1 MIVAKRATG
10 EARVT
15 PEAIGG
21 SPVRQAIANASQATG
36 MDFDFLLTTAARE
49 SSLNP
54 RAQARTSSATGLFQ
68 FLDATWLTTM
78 KRHGAKHGLSGEAAM
93 IEIGSDGKPN
103 VADPTMRRVIL
114 DMRYDPEVSAR
125 MAAEFATDNADYLRA
140 RTGQEPQPGDLY
152 AAHFLGAGGAAELL
166 NAARDTPWA
175 SAASLFPSAAGA
187 NRPIFYKDGG
197 GARTVTEVL
206 ENLRETASK
215 EAPAI
220 SRREFSAEPVHLFG
234 PKRGVGDMVD
244 QFTSSRLMASA
255 MRSEGFASQPN
266 DFVRILAEQ
275 GLTNNGEG
283 LTLDPSMLAQ
293 LYGAG
298 DQVREAAAMQAVTSI
313 IDSGMAT
320 GSIAAALSPNE
331 KKRGSG
337 ESDDSGA
344 SSMLSLRGRS

>member
-1 MIVAKRATG
+1 M
-10 EARVT
+10 T

-36 MDFDFLLTTAARE
+36 MDFDFLLSTAARE

-54 RAQARTSSATGLFQ
+54 RAEARTSSATGLFQ

-78 KRHGAKHGLSGEAAM
+78 KRHGAKHGLAGEAAM
-93 IEIGSDGKPN
+93 IEMGADGKPT
-103 VADPTMRRVIL
+103 VADPSMRRVIL
-114 DMRYDPEVSAR
+114 DMRFDPEVSAR
-125 MAAEFATDNADYLRA
+125 MAAEFANDNADYLRG

-166 NAARDTPWA
+166 NAVRDTPWA

-187 NRPIFYKDGG
+187 NRPIFYKEGG
-197 GARTVTEVL
+197 GTRTVSEVL
-206 ENLRETASK
+206 ENLRATALRD
-215 EAPAI
+215 APEI
-220 SRREFSAEPVHLFG
+220 TRREFGAVPVHLFG

-255 MRSEGFASQPN
+255 MRSDSFASQPN

-283 LTLDPSMLAQ
+283 LTLNPAMLAG
-293 LYGAG
+293 LYSAG
-298 DQVREAAAMQAVTSI
+298 DQLREATAAQAIESI
-313 IDSGMAT
+313 IGSTMAT
-320 GSIAAALSPNE
+320 GSIAQALSPIE
-331 KKRGSG
+331 KKSGSG
-337 ESDDSGA
+337 SEDDGSV
-344 SSMLSLRGRS
+344 SSLLSLRGRS

>member
-1 MIVAKRATG
+1 M
-10 EARVT
+10 T

-36 MDFDFLLTTAARE
+36 MDFDFLLSTAARE

-54 RAQARTSSATGLFQ
+54 RAEARTSSAAGLFQ

-78 KRHGAKHGLSGEAAM
+78 KRHGAQHGLSGEAAM
-93 IEIGSDGKPN
+93 IEIGADGKPS

-125 MAAEFATDNADYLRA
+125 MAAEFANDNADYLRG

-166 NAARDTPWA
+166 IAARDTPWA
-175 SAASLFPSAAGA
+175 NAASLFPSAAAA

-197 GARTVTEVL
+197 AARSVAEVL
-206 ENLRETASK
+206 ENLRATALK

-220 SRREFSAEPVHLFG
+220 SRREFGAEPIHLFG

-255 MRSEGFASQPN
+255 MRSNAFAGQPN

-275 GLTNNGEG
+275 GLTNGEAG
-283 LTLDPSMLAQ
+283 LQLDPGMLAQ
-293 LYGAG
+293 LYSAG
-298 DQVREAAAMQAVTSI
+298 DQLREATAAQAVNSI
-313 IDSGMAT
+313 IGSAMAT
-320 GSIAAALSPNE
+320 GSIAQALSPSEE
-331 KKRGSG
+331 KSGSG
-337 ESDDSGA
+337 SGDDDST
-344 SSMLSLRGRS
+344 SSLLSLRGRS

>member
-1 MIVAKRATG
+1 MAEG

-36 MDFDFLLTTAARE
+36 MDFDFLLSTAARE

-54 RAQARTSSATGLFQ
+54 RAEARTSSATGLFQ

-93 IEIGSDGKPN
+93 IEIGADGKANVSDPN
-103 VADPTMRRVIL
+103 MRRVIL

-125 MAAEFATDNADYLRA
+125 MAAEFANDNADYLRG

-175 SAASLFPSAAGA
+175 NAASLFPSAAGA

-197 GARTVTEVL
+197 APRTVTEVL
-206 ENLRETASK
+206 ENLRATALK

-220 SRREFSAEPVHLFG
+220 SRREFGAEPVHLFG
-234 PKRGVGDMVD
+234 PKRGPGDRVD

-255 MRSEGFASQPN
+255 IRSEGFTSQPN
-266 DFVRILAEQ
+266 DFMRILAEQ

-298 DQVREAAAMQAVTSI
+298 DQLREAAAAQAISSI
-313 IDSGMAT
+313 IDSGMT
-320 GSIAAALSPNE
+320 MGSIAQALSPIE
-331 KKRGSG
+331 KKLGSG
-337 ESDDSGA
+337 DDETSSGT
-344 SSMLSLRGRS
+344 SLLSLRGRS

>member
-1 MIVAKRATG
+1 
-10 EARVT
+10 VT

-54 RAQARTSSATGLFQ
+54 RAEARTSSATGLFQ

-78 KRHGAKHGLSGEAAM
+78 KRHGAKHGLAGEAAM
-93 IEIGSDGKPN
+93 IEIGADGKPN
-103 VADPTMRRVIL
+103 VADPTMRRMIL

-125 MAAEFATDNADYLRA
+125 MAAEFANDNADYLRA

-152 AAHFLGAGGAAELL
+152 AAHFLGAGGAADLL
-166 NAARDTPWA
+166 NAVRDTPWV
-175 SAASLFPSAAGA
+175 SAASVFPSAAAA
-187 NRPIFYKDGG
+187 NRPIFYKDN
-197 GARTVTEVL
+197 GAPRTVSEVL
-206 ENLRETASK
+206 ENLRATALR

-220 SRREFSAEPVHLFG
+220 SRREFGAEPVHLFG
-234 PKRGVGDMVD
+234 PRRNVSDMVD

-255 MRSEGFASQPN
+255 MRSQAFASQPN

-275 GLTNNGEG
+275 GMTQDQEG
-283 LTLDPSMLAQ
+283 LQLDPSMLAQ

-298 DQVREAAAMQAVTSI
+298 EQLREAAAAQAVNTI
-313 IDSGMAT
+313 IGNSMAT
-320 GSIAAALSPNE
+320 GSIAQALSPIE
-331 KKRGSG
+331 KKSGSADN
-337 ESDDSGA
+337 DDTTN
-344 SSMLSLRGRS
+344 SMLSLRGRS

>member
-1 MIVAKRATG
+1 
-10 EARVT
+10 VT

-54 RAQARTSSATGLFQ
+54 RAEARTSSAAGLFQ

-78 KRHGAKHGLSGEAAM
+78 KRHGAQHGLAGEAAM
-93 IEIGSDGKPN
+93 IEMGADGKPY
-103 VADPTMRRVIL
+103 VADPSMRRVIL

-125 MAAEFATDNADYLRA
+125 MAAEFANDNADYLRG
-140 RTGQEPQPGDLY
+140 RTGQEPLPGDLY
-152 AAHFLGAGGAAELL
+152 AAHFLGAGGAAELI

-175 SAASLFPSAAGA
+175 NAAGLFPSAAGA

-197 GARTVTEVL
+197 SPRSVSEVL
-206 ENLRETASK
+206 ENLRATAMK
-215 EAPAI
+215 EPPAI
-220 SRREFSAEPVHLFG
+220 SRREFGAEPVHLFG
-234 PKRGVGDMVD
+234 PRRSPGDMVD

-255 MRSEGFASQPN
+255 QRSAGFAAQPN
-266 DFVRILAEQ
+266 DFMRLLAEQ
-275 GLTNNGEG
+275 GLTSGQEG
-283 LTLDPSMLAQ
+283 LTLDAGMLAQ

-298 DQVREAAAMQAVTSI
+298 DQLREATAAQAVTSI

-320 GSIAAALSPNE
+320 GSIARALSPTE
-331 KKRGSG
+331 TSEGSR
-337 ESDDSGA
+337 DDTSSG
-344 SSMLSLRGRS
+344 SLSLRGRS

>member
-1 MIVAKRATG
+1 
-10 EARVT
+10 VT

-54 RAQARTSSATGLFQ
+54 RAEARTSSAAGLFQ
-68 FLDATWLTTM
+68 FLDSTWLTTM
-78 KRHGAKHGLSGEAAM
+78 KRHGAKHGYSGEAGM
-93 IEIGSDGKPN
+93 IEMGADGKPT
-103 VADPTMRRVIL
+103 VSDPTMRRVIL

-125 MAAEFATDNADYLRA
+125 MAAEFANDNADYLRG

-175 SAASLFPSAAGA
+175 NAASLFPSAAGA
-187 NRPIFYKDGG
+187 NRPIFYKEGG
-197 GARTVTEVL
+197 GARTVSEVL
-206 ENLRETASK
+206 ENLRATALK
-215 EAPAI
+215 EPPAI
-220 SRREFSAEPVHLFG
+220 SRREFGSEPVHLFG
-234 PKRGVGDMVD
+234 PRRAAGDSVD

-255 MRSEGFASQPN
+255 MRSNGFASQPN

-283 LTLDPSMLAQ
+283 LTLDAGMLAQ
-293 LYGAG
+293 LYSAG
-298 DQVREAAAMQAVTSI
+298 DQLREATAAQAVTSI
-313 IDSGMAT
+313 IGSGMNV
-320 GSIAAALSPNE
+320 GSIAQALSPNE
-331 KKRGSG
+331 RQSGSND
-337 ESDDSGA
+337 EANSG
-344 SSMLSLRGRS
+344 SLSLRGRS

>member
-1 MIVAKRATG
+1 M
-10 EARVT
+10 T

-78 KRHGAKHGLSGEAAM
+78 KRHGAKHGLSGEASM
-93 IEIGSDGKPN
+93 IEIGADGKPS
-103 VADPTMRRVIL
+103 VADPSMRRVIL

-187 NRPIFYKDGG
+187 NRPIFYHDGG
-197 GARTVTEVL
+197 GARTVAQVL
-206 ENLRETASK
+206 ENLRETAAK

-220 SRREFSAEPVHLFG
+220 SRREFGAEPVHLFG

-275 GLTNNGEG
+275 GLTNTGEG

-337 ESDDSGA
+337 EGDDSDT
-344 SSMLSLRGRS
+344 SSMLALRGRS

>member
-1 MIVAKRATG
+1 MALRQEG
-10 EARVT
+10 EACVT

-21 SPVRQAIANASQATG
+21 SPVRQAIANASSATG

-54 RAQARTSSATGLFQ
+54 RAEARTSSAAGLFQ

-78 KRHGAKHGLSGEAAM
+78 KRHGAKHGLSGEAGM
-93 IEIGSDGKPN
+93 IEMGADGKPY
-103 VADPTMRRVIL
+103 VADPSMRRVIL

-125 MAAEFATDNADYLRA
+125 MAAEFANDNADYLRG

-187 NRPIFYKDGG
+187 NRPIFYKEGG
-197 GARTVTEVL
+197 TARTVSEVL
-206 ENLRETASK
+206 ENLRATAMK
-215 EAPAI
+215 EPPPI
-220 SRREFSAEPVHLFG
+220 SRREFGAEPVHLFG
-234 PKRGVGDMVD
+234 PRRSPGDMVD
-244 QFTSSRLMASA
+244 QFTSSRLMAS
-255 MRSEGFASQPN
+255 MGRNDGFNAQPN
-266 DFVRILAEQ
+266 DFIKLLAEQ
-275 GLTNNGEG
+275 GIAGGGEQG
-283 LTLDPSMLAQ
+283 LTLDAGMLAQ

-298 DQVREAAAMQAVTSI
+298 DQLREATAAQAVTSI

-320 GSIAAALSPNE
+320 GSIARALSPNE
-331 KKRGSG
+331 TSDRGR
-337 ESDDSGA
+337 DDSGGSA
-344 SSMLSLRGRS
+344 FLRGRS